1 MASIY
6 KRDGKW
12 RAEVNYKDG
21 GKYKK
26 KTKSGFKT
34 KAEANAWAS
43 SIEIQKSNVTA
54 LSLGDTPFVDYYNDW
69 VETHSHTGIKE
80 GTILGYK
87 VAKDTVKQYFDNYR
101 LKEITRLV
109 YQKFINDYALTH
121 SLGTVKHRNSQIAIV
136 LKQAFHDGIINVD
149 PTYQV
154 KLTGSGSR
162 RTSLSY
168 LEEPD
173 FLNVINYIES
183 SEPDRYLFAL
193 YTMALSGARSGE
205 VLALT
210 EDDIDEV
217 TKTISIT
224 KSKTQKA
231 PYKITTPKTKSSIR
245 TITMPDKF
253 FKEYR
258 RYMATRSSETSLF
271 GDKANSTNLYDKF
284 VTVQKNLGI
293 DARISPHGLRHTHAS
308 YLIAHGVDIS
318 YISERLG
325 HKDVSTTQ
333 HVYLHLLKTRKE
345 EEIAKTLTLFDAL

>member
-43 SIEIQKSNVTA
+43 SIEVQKSNATA

-69 VETHSHTGIKE
+69 VETHINSGIKE
-80 GTILGYK
+80 GTARGYR
-87 VAKDTVKQYFDNYR
+87 VAQEAAKKYFENYK
-101 LKEITRLV
+101 LNEITRIV
-109 YQKFINDYALTH
+109 YQRFINDFATTH
-121 SLGTVKHRNSQIAIV
+121 AVSTVKIRHAQISIV

-149 PTYQV
+149 PTYNV
-154 KLTGSGSR
+154 KFTGSKSR
-162 RTSLSY
+162 RTSLKY
-168 LEEPD
+168 LEESD
-173 FLNVINYIES
+173 FLNIIHYIEK

-193 YTMALSGARSGE
+193 FTMALSGVRSGE

-210 EDDIDEV
+210 IDDVDEAA
-217 TKTISIT
+217 KTISIT
-224 KSKTQKA
+224 KSKTPKA
-231 PYKITTPKTKSSIR
+231 PHKITTPKTKSSVR
-245 TITMPDKF
+245 TVTMPDIF
-253 FKEYR
+253 FDEYR
-258 RYMATRSSETSLF
+258 RYIASRDHETSLF

-293 DARISPHGLRHTHAS
+293 EPRISPHGLRHTHAS
-308 YLIAHGVDIS
+308 YLIAHGIDIS

-325 HKDVSTTQ
+325 HKDVGTTQ
-333 HVYLHLLKTRKE
+333 RVYLHLLKTRKDV
-345 EEIAKTLTLFDAL
+345 EIAKTLTLLNGL